1 MLNGAHVL
9 LLCLEDGAVGGEVGC
24 QGVDCRVQGVVALPF
39 RCDVSFTN
47 GEGQKRPCNV
57 LEA

>member
-1 MLNGAHVL
+1 MLSHK
-9 LLCLEDGAVGGEVGC
+9 CLQDGAVGGEVGC
-24 QGVDCRVQGVVALPF
+24 QGVDRRVQGVVALPF

-47 GEGQKRPCNV
+47 GDTPRRTCNV